1 MLYSKYFEIVFSWND
16 KDNSICPFLPTIRLS
31 YNICFDQ
38 CMPTSNS
45 KHRSFLNKKI
55 MKIPTQKG
63 EHSCKCSE
71 LSFKRKEGMLA
82 LVEDLIAKNLWR
94 TLLQRIREGPYSRE
108 SMENLIAEH
117 LWRTLLQRI
126 RGGPYCKESVKD
138 LIAENLWRTL
148 LQRIHGG
155 LHCRESCHSCHV
167 IDVCLLLL
175 NVMFSILFYFCCSII
190 SRLVFCIFADD
201 NYLGCQLRE
210 MPSTVFLPFW

>member
-1 MLYSKYFEIVFSWND
+1 MQRICEGPYCREYV
-16 KDNSICPFLPTIRLS
+16 KDLIAENPWRTSLQSICGGPYCRES
-31 YNICFDQ
+31 
-38 CMPTSNS
+38 
-45 KHRSFLNKKI
+45 
-55 MKIPTQKG
+55 
-63 EHSCKCSE
+63 
-71 LSFKRKEGMLA
+71 
-82 LVEDLIAKNLWR
+82 VEDLIAENPWR
-94 TLLQRIREGPYSRE
+94 TS
-108 SMENLIAEH
+108 
-117 LWRTLLQRI
+117 LQRI
-126 RGGPYCKESVKD
+126 RGEPHCRESVEN